1 MPMRTIIESHHK
13 SLTFQ
18 GSDERLRRHRTRR
31 VMEYSVVKDALKNC
45 PLFQGL
51 GESSMAYLFWRAE
64 EATSVR
70 YTVIYAEGTACDD
83 SFGLL
88 LRGKLDFI
96 QRGTTI
102 RSADKIYV
110 FGDVGYLE
118 KDKMRTATVQ
128 VASASAT
135 YLLFRID
142 REELNRDPLK
152 ELRRRLTTEAF
163 DKFVEDQER
172 TI

>member
-1 MPMRTIIESHHK
+1 
-13 SLTFQ
+13 
-18 GSDERLRRHRTRR
+18 
-31 VMEYSVVKDALKNC
+31 
-45 PLFQGL
+45 
-51 GESSMAYLFWRAE
+51 MAYLFWRAE

-118 KDKMRTATVQ
+118 KDKNRTATVQ

>member
-1 MPMRTIIESHHK
+1 MEF
-13 SLTFQ
+13 TF
-18 GSDERLRRHRTRR
+18 
-31 VMEYSVVKDALKNC
+31 VKDALRDC

-51 GESSMAYLFWRAE
+51 GELSMAYLLWRAE
-64 EATSVR
+64 EETSAR
-70 YTVIYAEGTACDD
+70 DKVIYAEGEACGD

-88 LRGKLDFI
+88 LRGKLDFV
-96 QRGTTI
+96 QGGTTI
-102 RSADKIYV
+102 RSADRIYV

-118 KDKMRTATVQ
+118 KDKKRTATVK

-142 REELNRDPLK
+142 CEELNRDPLK

-163 DKFVEDQER
+163 SKFVEDQER

>member
-1 MPMRTIIESHHK
+1 
-13 SLTFQ
+13 
-18 GSDERLRRHRTRR
+18 
-31 VMEYSVVKDALKNC
+31 MEYSFVKDALRDC
-45 PLFQGL
+45 PLFEGL
-51 GESSMAYLFWRAE
+51 GESSMSYLFWRAE
-64 EATSVR
+64 EETSVR
-70 YTVIYAEGTACDD
+70 DKVIYTEGATCDD

-96 QRGTTI
+96 QGGTTI
-102 RSADKIYV
+102 RTADKIYV

-118 KDKMRTATVQ
+118 KDKKRTATVK
-128 VASASAT
+128 VASTSAT

-152 ELRRRLTTEAF
+152 ELRKRLTTEAF